1 MAINDFCL
9 ITVYVN
15 VITPPLGIH
24 RICNDR
30 ARGHYKCDVSRAGC
44 YQHICAIMSG
54 RIKGTR
60 PLHMRRCYLVVY
72 SKENGGLMVEKI
84 WLFSPSTQVSQYIL
98 GLNSR
103 TYELL
108 VPLRSV
114 QQPIMPG
121 AYLIGPIQLLCVP
134 KVKLPRLPL
143 LGELFFEAP
152 ETTDTKLLWVRALLA
167 KVAMPGGSSPGIF
180 Q

>member
-1 MAINDFCL
+1 
-9 ITVYVN
+9 
-15 VITPPLGIH
+15 
-24 RICNDR
+24 
-30 ARGHYKCDVSRAGC
+30 
-44 YQHICAIMSG
+44 
-54 RIKGTR
+54 
-60 PLHMRRCYLVVY
+60 
-72 SKENGGLMVEKI
+72 MVEKV

-103 TYELL
+103 TCELL

-121 AYLIGPIQLLCVP
+121 AYLIRPIQLLCVP

-152 ETTDTKLLWVRALLA
+152 ETTDAKLLCILFARNKSSGCRWVHAL
-167 KVAMPGGSSPGIF
+167 SSV
-180 Q
+180 QLSSHARR

>member
-1 MAINDFCL
+1 M
-9 ITVYVN
+9 TEPEGRRPEGE
-15 VITPPLGIH
+15 VITNAMYPV
-24 RICNDR
+24 R
-30 ARGHYKCDVSRAGC
+30 GC

-54 RIKGTR
+54 RIKGAR
-60 PLHMRRCYLVVY
+60 PLRMRRCYLVVY
-72 SKENGGLMVEKI
+72 SKENGGLMVEKV

-152 ETTDTKLLWVRALLA
+152 ETTDTKLLCILFARNKSSGCRWVRAL
-167 KVAMPGGSSPGIF
+167 SSVSSRARR
-180 Q
+180 

>member
-1 MAINDFCL
+1 
-9 ITVYVN
+9 
-15 VITPPLGIH
+15 
-24 RICNDR
+24 
-30 ARGHYKCDVSRAGC
+30 
-44 YQHICAIMSG
+44 
-54 RIKGTR
+54 
-60 PLHMRRCYLVVY
+60 
-72 SKENGGLMVEKI
+72 MVEKV

-121 AYLIGPIQLLCVP
+121 AYLIGPLQLLCVP

-152 ETTDTKLLWVRALLA
+152 ETTDAKLVYFICQKQVKWLSLGPRLVLC
-167 KVAMPGGSSPGIF
+167 V
-180 Q
+180 

>member
-1 MAINDFCL
+1 
-9 ITVYVN
+9 
-15 VITPPLGIH
+15 
-24 RICNDR
+24 
-30 ARGHYKCDVSRAGC
+30 
-44 YQHICAIMSG
+44 
-54 RIKGTR
+54 
-60 PLHMRRCYLVVY
+60 
-72 SKENGGLMVEKI
+72 MVEKV

-152 ETTDTKLLWVRALLA
+152 ETTDTKLLCILFARNKSSGCRWVHALSF
-167 KVAMPGGSSPGIF
+167 VSSHARR
-180 Q
+180 

>member
-1 MAINDFCL
+1 M
-9 ITVYVN
+9 TEPEGRRPEGE
-15 VITPPLGIH
+15 VITNAMY
-24 RICNDR
+24 RVR
-30 ARGHYKCDVSRAGC
+30 GC
-44 YQHICAIMSG
+44 YQHIYAIMSG
-54 RIKGTR
+54 HIKGAR
-60 PLHMRRCYLVVY
+60 PLRMRRCYLVVY
-72 SKENGGLMVEKI
+72 SKENGGLMVEKVC
-84 WLFSPSTQVSQYIL
+84 LFSHSTQVSQYIL

-143 LGELFFEAP
+143 LGELFFEVP
-152 ETTDTKLLWVRALLA
+152 ETTDTKLLCILFARNKSSGCRWVRAL
-167 KVAMPGGSSPGIF
+167 SSVSSHARR
-180 Q
+180 

>member
-1 MAINDFCL
+1 
-9 ITVYVN
+9 
-15 VITPPLGIH
+15 
-24 RICNDR
+24 
-30 ARGHYKCDVSRAGC
+30 
-44 YQHICAIMSG
+44 
-54 RIKGTR
+54 
-60 PLHMRRCYLVVY
+60 
-72 SKENGGLMVEKI
+72 MVEKVR
-84 WLFSPSTQVSQYIL
+84 LFSPSTQVSQYIL

-134 KVKLPRLPL
+134 KVKLPRPRPRLPL

-152 ETTDTKLLWVRALLA
+152 ETTDTKLLCILFARNKSSGRRWFRAL
-167 KVAMPGGSSPGIF
+167 SSVSSHARR
-180 Q
+180 

>member
-1 MAINDFCL
+1 MYP
-9 ITVYVN
+9 V
-15 VITPPLGIH
+15 
-24 RICNDR
+24 R
-30 ARGHYKCDVSRAGC
+30 GC

-54 RIKGTR
+54 RIKGAR
-60 PLHMRRCYLVVY
+60 PLRMHRCYFRGIQQGKWRTHGRESMAV
-72 SKENGGLMVEKI
+72 
-84 WLFSPSTQVSQYIL
+84 FSFHTGFSIHFRSQ
-98 GLNSR
+98 SR

-143 LGELFFEAP
+143 LEELFFEAP
-152 ETTDTKLLWVRALLA
+152 ETTDTKFLFILFARNKSSSRRWVRAL
-167 KVAMPGGSSPGIF
+167 SSV
-180 Q
+180 QLSSHARR

>member
-1 MAINDFCL
+1 
-9 ITVYVN
+9 
-15 VITPPLGIH
+15 
-24 RICNDR
+24 
-30 ARGHYKCDVSRAGC
+30 
-44 YQHICAIMSG
+44 
-54 RIKGTR
+54 
-60 PLHMRRCYLVVY
+60 
-72 SKENGGLMVEKI
+72 MVEKE

-108 VPLRSV
+108 VPLKSF

-134 KVKLPRLPL
+134 KVKLPRLPM

-152 ETTDTKLLWVRALLA
+152 KTTDAKLLCILFARNKSSCRRWVRAL
-167 KVAMPGGSSPGIF
+167 SSV
-180 Q
+180 QLSSHARR

>member
-1 MAINDFCL
+1 
-9 ITVYVN
+9 
-15 VITPPLGIH
+15 
-24 RICNDR
+24 
-30 ARGHYKCDVSRAGC
+30 
-44 YQHICAIMSG
+44 
-54 RIKGTR
+54 
-60 PLHMRRCYLVVY
+60 
-72 SKENGGLMVEKI
+72 MVEKV

-98 GLNSR
+98 GLNSK

-121 AYLIGPIQLLCVP
+121 AYLIGPIQVLCVP

-152 ETTDTKLLWVRALLA
+152 ETTDTKLLCIYLPETSQVVVAGSAPCPLCLA
-167 KVAMPGGSSPGIF
+167 VPGSSSPGIF

>member
-1 MAINDFCL
+1 M
-9 ITVYVN
+9 TKPEGRRPEGE
-15 VITPPLGIH
+15 VITNAMYPV
-24 RICNDR
+24 R
-30 ARGHYKCDVSRAGC
+30 GC
-44 YQHICAIMSG
+44 YQHICAIISG
-54 RIKGTR
+54 RIKGAH
-60 PLHMRRCYLVVY
+60 PLRMRRCYLVVY
-72 SKENGGLMVEKI
+72 SKENGGLMVEKV

-98 GLNSR
+98 GLNLG

-152 ETTDTKLLWVRALLA
+152 ETTDAKLLCILLA
-167 KVAMPGGSSPGIF
+167 RNKSSGCPLCLAMPGGTGA
-180 Q
+180 